1 MDDIREFGKR
11 GEEVAA
17 RRLSSLGY
25 RILERNFRTPAGEVD
40 IIAMDGGVMVFV
52 EVKSRRDMSFGPP
65 ELAVNRRKIMQVQK
79 AALTYLAR
87 TKKGN
92 IPCRFDVVAVS
103 MLPGEET
110 RVDVI
115 KDAFEMSGGY

>member
-1 MDDIREFGKR
+1 MEDIRQFGKR
-11 GEEVAA
+11 GEELAA
-17 RRLSSLGY
+17 RHLKGLGY
-25 RILERNFRTPAGEVD
+25 RILERNFRTPSGEVD
-40 IIAMDGGVMVFV
+40 IVAMDGGVLVFV
-52 EVKSRRDMSFGPP
+52 EVKSRRDMSFGAP

-92 IPCRFDVVAVS
+92 TPCRFDVVAVS
-103 MLPGEET
+103 MLPGEDT
-110 RVDVI
+110 KVDVI